1 MQAIVNRHLKSQCG
15 KNTPIF
21 FQELG
26 KTGVTRKMVVSNLE
40 LSFLLQTH
48 VVRALKLFLVL
59 SILHRVPVLLTLI
72 IKN

>member
-48 VVRALKLFLVL
+48 VVRALKLFSVL
-59 SILHRVPVLLTLI
+59 NILHREPVLLTLI

>member
-48 VVRALKLFLVL
+48 VARALKLFSVL
-59 SILHRVPVLLTLI
+59 SIVHRVPVLLTLI

>member
-1 MQAIVNRHLKSQCG
+1 MREKYAH
-15 KNTPIF
+15 F

-40 LSFLLQTH
+40 LSFLRQTH
-48 VVRALKLFLVL
+48 VARALKLFSVL

>member
-1 MQAIVNRHLKSQCG
+1 MWEKYAH
-15 KNTPIF
+15 F
-21 FQELG
+21 FQELV

-48 VVRALKLFLVL
+48 VGTALKLFSVL
-59 SILHRVPVLLTLI
+59 SILHRVPVLLTPI

>member
-1 MQAIVNRHLKSQCG
+1 MQAIVNKHLKSLCG

-21 FQELG
+21 FSELG

-40 LSFLLQTH
+40 LSFFLQTH
-48 VVRALKLFLVL
+48 VARSLKLFSVL
-59 SILHRVPVLLTLI
+59 SILHRVPVLLTPI

>member
-1 MQAIVNRHLKSQCG
+1 MREKYAH
-15 KNTPIF
+15 F

-48 VVRALKLFLVL
+48 VARALKLFSVL
-59 SILHRVPVLLTLI
+59 SILHRLPVLLTLI

>member
-1 MQAIVNRHLKSQCG
+1 MTEKYAH
-15 KNTPIF
+15 F

-40 LSFLLQTH
+40 LSFQTH
-48 VVRALKLFLVL
+48 VARALKLFSVL
-59 SILHRVPVLLTLI
+59 SIVHRVPVLLTLI